1 MKKQATASSRG
12 QVTREALLAA
22 ATEVF
27 ARDGFH
33 AASLRDIALA
43 AGINQALIGY
53 HFRNKE
59 GLYLAVFENMVEQIR
74 QRIGPLAD
82 AIDAALKAPE
92 NTPDRQARI
101 DLYLPLLLRLTDGLL
116 ALMASR
122 ESDNWGQLILREQ
135 QMPTAAFAVFF
146 DGVMGR
152 VGSLLTQLVQRLRE
166 GDTALEARLLVAT
179 ILGQVLVF
187 RAARAG
193 VLRLLQWERIGADEL
208 DMIRARI
215 HRTVGALLETGD

>member
-1 MKKQATASSRG
+1 MNASPRG
-12 QVTREALLAA
+12 KVTREALIVA
-22 ATEVF
+22 ATGVF

-74 QRIGPLAD
+74 QRIGPIAD
-82 AIDAALKAPE
+82 VIDAALKAADSAL
-92 NTPDRQARI
+92 DREARI
-101 DLYLPLLLRLTDGLL
+101 ELYLPPLLRLTDGLL
-116 ALMASR
+116 ALMASY

-135 QMPTAAFAVFF
+135 QAPTVAFGVFY
-146 DGVMGR
+146 DGLMQR
-152 VGSLLTQLVQRLRE
+152 VVSLLSRLVQRLRE
-166 GDTALEARLLVAT
+166 GDTESEARLLVAT

-193 VLRLLQWERIGADEL
+193 VLQLLQWQRIGADEL
-208 DMIRARI
+208 SLIRTRI
-215 HRTVGALLETGD
+215 HRNIRAMLEIGD

>member
-1 MKKQATASSRG
+1 MKKQTNASSRG
-12 QVTREALLAA
+12 QVTREALVVA

-59 GLYLAVFENMVEQIR
+59 GLYLAVFEHMVEQILL
-74 QRIGPLAD
+74 RIGPLAD
-82 AIDAALKAPE
+82 TIDAALKAPE
-92 NTPDRQARI
+92 NTQDRQARI

-116 ALMASR
+116 ALMASY

-135 QMPTAAFAVFF
+135 QAPTAAFSVFYE
-146 DGVMGR
+146 GLMRRVVM
-152 VGSLLTQLVQRLRE
+152 LLTQMVRRLRE
-166 GDTALEARLLVAT
+166 DDSEADARLLVAT

-193 VLRLLQWERIGADEL
+193 ILRLMQWERIGADEL
-208 DMIRARI
+208 DLIRVRI
-215 HRTVGALLETGD
+215 HRTVRALLETGD

>member
-1 MKKQATASSRG
+1 MKNQLNSSPRG
-12 QVTREALLAA
+12 KITKEALVLA

-59 GLYLAVFENMVEQIR
+59 GLYLAVFELMVAQIG
-74 QRIGPLAD
+74 QRIGPIAD
-82 AIDAALKAPE
+82 AIDATLKAPDGAL
-92 NTPDRQARI
+92 DRQARI
-101 DLYLPLLLRLTDGLL
+101 DLYLPPLLRLTDGLL
-116 ALMASR
+116 ALMASY

-135 QMPTAAFAVFF
+135 QAPTAAFGVFY
-146 DGVMGR
+146 DGLMRR
-152 VGSLLTQLVQRLRE
+152 VVSLLTQLVQRLRE
-166 GDTALEARLLVAT
+166 GEPESDARLLVAT

-193 VLRLLQWERIGADEL
+193 VLRLMQWERIGADEL
-208 DMIRARI
+208 TLIRARI
-215 HRTVGALLETGD
+215 HRTVSALLVNGD

>member
-1 MKKQATASSRG
+1 MNAPPRG
-12 QVTREALLAA
+12 KLTREALVVA

-53 HFRNKE
+53 HFGNKE
-59 GLYLAVFENMVEQIR
+59 GLYLAVFEHMVEQIR
-74 QRIGPLAD
+74 QRVGPIAD
-82 AIDAALKAPE
+82 AIDATLKAPDSAL
-92 NTPDRQARI
+92 DRQAQI
-101 DLYLPLLLRLTDGLL
+101 DLYLPPLLRLTDGLL
-116 ALMASR
+116 ALMASY

-135 QMPTAAFAVFF
+135 QAPTAAFAVFYE
-146 DGVMGR
+146 GLMGR
-152 VGSLLTQLVQRLRE
+152 VVSLLTQLVQRLRNDE
-166 GDTALEARLLVAT
+166 SESDARLLVAT

-193 VLRLLQWERIGADEL
+193 VLRLMQWERIGAEEL
-208 DMIRARI
+208 SLIRARI
-215 HRTVGALLETGD
+215 HRTVRALLVNGG